1 MVNAVDTD
9 RGFVEGKNGFGTHG
23 SFQSFQDCQ
32 GANFRYGNTP
42 YGVEKTSVILTC
54 PSCTAQ
60 YFADD
65 KAIGEHGRTVRC
77 AACSHSW
84 FVRPELSLEQELA
97 SADLTREKVE
107 RQRQAD
113 RSQDTNKAPHQAYR
127 EKEYA
132 KKKNGSRMAAL
143 GAWAVTSAI
152 FLGLGATAIVK
163 RDDVVRFFP
172 EASSAYAMAG
182 LPVNR
187 FGLEFSDITADRVFD
202 GTTPVLNVTG
212 RVLNVTDR
220 VQPVP
225 DIRVD
230 LRNDAGHEV
239 ESLLVTPAQT
249 SIMPGEEFSFS
260 TSMNSPSL
268 EAYDL
273 AVSFVPPDDS
283 LRLVA
288 DPDTHLDS
296 HATEPEHHT
305 EEHADPHATDGH
317 DVPESHDGHETTEE
331 HHGETEESIDH
342 GHSDDHGGADP
353 EHH

>member
-1 MVNAVDTD
+1 M
-9 RGFVEGKNGFGTHG
+9 
-23 SFQSFQDCQ
+23 
-32 GANFRYGNTP
+32 
-42 YGVEKTSVILTC
+42 ILTC
-54 PSCTAQ
+54 PSCSAQ

-65 KAIGEHGRTVRC
+65 KAIGANGRTVRC
-77 AACSHSW
+77 VACAHSW
-84 FVRPELSLEQELA
+84 FAQPELSLEEKLEAA
-97 SADLTREKVE
+97 SLSREKVE
-107 RQRQAD
+107 RQRQEHSPAAP
-113 RSQDTNKAPHQAYR
+113 SVAPHLAFR
-127 EKEYA
+127 EKEFSR
-132 KKKNGSRMAAL
+132 KESGSRLAAL
-143 GAWAVTSAI
+143 TAWGGTAAVFFALGIGAV
-152 FLGLGATAIVK
+152 VK
-163 RDDVVRFFP
+163 RDDVVRMFP

-230 LRNDAGHEV
+230 LRNDTGHEV
-239 ESLLVTPAQT
+239 ESLLVTPSQT
-249 SIMPGEEFSFS
+249 SIAPGEEFSFS

-273 AVSFVPPDDS
+273 AVSFVPQDDS

-296 HATEPEHHT
+296 HASEPEHQT
-305 EEHADPHATDGH
+305 EDHADPHATDGH
-317 DVPESHDGHETTEE
+317 EASDSHDSHGTTEE

-342 GHSDDHGGADP
+342 GHPDDHGGADP